1 ERLSITHVIDTHKHA
16 DHLSGARRL
25 TSATGA
31 KLHLSPMDSYCFEG
45 YCPLVNG
52 TGIGLESNHIEI
64 SAIHTP
70 GHTQGSMSL
79 LINDRMLLSGDTLFL
94 DAIGR
99 PDLQG
104 PAEESAKLLRHT
116 CLKLFDELDSE
127 TLVLPAHFG
136 PNTDLM
142 VSAPVAA
149 PISTVEA
156 RIRRANLS
164 DPDSVKGLVCNLLK
178 PANYETI

>member
-1 ERLSITHVIDTHKHA
+1 
-16 DHLSGARRL
+16 
-25 TSATGA
+25 
-31 KLHLSPMDSYCFEG
+31 
-45 YCPLVNG
+45 
-52 TGIGLESNHIEI
+52 
-64 SAIHTP
+64 
-70 GHTQGSMSL
+70 
-79 LINDRMLLSGDTLFL
+79 MLLSGDTLFL

-178 PANYETI
+178 PANYETILKINSGHASFDPSLCDLLEEGPNRCALSAEAR